1 MWLKNVRWNS
11 AQDLLFKNFSF
22 GVLCYICA
30 IASMFVTVRF
40 DYNSLGL
47 SISKDVVFGTILLI
61 VIFLFAVVPI
71 IVIISIIGNLFNKY
85 ILKVKNIEKFG
96 YFLVILY
103 MISIGVSKKHGNCI
117 DVSDYFDY
125 FDCFKIFYLQIVY
138 AFLVFAAVLIAYLR
152 RDQLR

>member
-11 AQDLLFKNFSF
+11 AQYLLFKNFSF

-71 IVIISIIGNLFNKY
+71 IVIISIVGNLFNKY
-85 ILKVKNIEKFG
+85 IFKVKNIEKFG
-96 YFLVILY
+96 YFLVMLY
-103 MISIGVSKKHGNCI
+103 TVSIGVPKKHGNCI
-117 DVSDYFDY
+117 NVSDYFDY
-125 FDCFKIFYLQIVY
+125 FDCFKFFTYKSFMRFLYLPPY
-138 AFLVFAAVLIAYLR
+138 
-152 RDQLR
+152 